1 MGNVFLTETEMI
13 SELHGGVPVILLA
26 GHGWVKMFPFALV
39 VGCLVVQVDLGI
51 GDKV

>member
-13 SELHGGVPVILLA
+13 SELHVVGGVPVILLA

-39 VGCLVVQVDLGI
+39 VGYLVVLVDL
-51 GDKV
+51 